1 MKKLVL
7 SVVLSV
13 AVGFSLMHAQVLNR
27 DPFEKLDPALDELI
41 SPRAL
46 LEQLATHFG
55 FLEGPVWVDDGEDGY
70 LVFADMAAN
79 VLYKWTPYER
89 EFSVFFDRPGYT
101 GHDFWT
107 VGMDQ
112 NNGREEFFMHGSNG
126 LALDTQGNF
135 VVAGWGSRSIKRL
148 EKDGSQTTL
157 ADRYD
162 GKRFGGP
169 NDLVVKKT
177 GTIYFTDSVGG
188 LRLREKDPARELMF
202 RGVFMLK
209 DGDVSLVGELGGAN
223 GILLSPDERY
233 LYASSGGA
241 KTIWRWDIQADDTT
255 ANGREFIDLS
265 ADERPGIIDGM
276 KVDERGN
283 IWASCCGGVHILT
296 PEGKPLGMFRTP
308 LRVTNLTFGGPDW
321 KTLYITA
328 RSDLY
333 RIRTRIPGIPG
344 R

>member
-1 MKKLVL
+1 
-7 SVVLSV
+7 
-13 AVGFSLMHAQVLNR
+13 
-27 DPFEKLDPALDELI
+27 
-41 SPRAL
+41 
-46 LEQLATHFG
+46 
-55 FLEGPVWVDDGEDGY
+55 
-70 LVFADMAAN
+70 
-79 VLYKWTPYER
+79 
-89 EFSVFFDRPGYT
+89 
-101 GHDFWT
+101 
-107 VGMDQ
+107 
-112 NNGREEFFMHGSNG
+112 MHGSNG
-126 LALDTQGNF
+126 LALDTEGNF
-135 VVAGWGSRSIKRL
+135 VVAGWASRSIKRL

-157 ADRYD
+157 AERYD

-177 GTIYFTDSVGG
+177 GTIYFTDGPGG

-209 DGDVSLVGELGGAN
+209 DGEVSLVGELDGAN

-233 LYASSGGA
+233 LYASSGGG
-241 KTIWRWDIQADDTT
+241 KTIWRWDVQADDST
-255 ANGREFIDLS
+255 ANGRMFIDMS
-265 ADERPGIIDGM
+265 ADKRSGIIDGM

-283 IWASCCGGVHILT
+283 IWTSCCGGVHILT

-308 LRVTNLTFGGPDW
+308 LGVTNLAFGGPNW

-333 RIRTRIPGIPG
+333 RIRTRVAGIPG